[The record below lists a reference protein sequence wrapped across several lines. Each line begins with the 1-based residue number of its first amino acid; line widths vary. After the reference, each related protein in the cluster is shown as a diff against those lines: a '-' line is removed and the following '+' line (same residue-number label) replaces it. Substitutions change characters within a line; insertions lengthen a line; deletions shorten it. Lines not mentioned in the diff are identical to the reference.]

1 MKKSSLFGNADVLD
15 FVPHTYWDE
24 LNSYVGKDLNEF
36 ERRLRTA
43 ISTGN
48 WSNIRLPAVRFGF
61 EGGNYL
67 PKFLNC
73 EIEIARLALEST
85 TWDVKSIRAR
95 PTSRGIAYRVVD
107 EYNSKY
113 SFRPKTSRQ
122 PLSMG
127 QLVDLIEGLNV
138 DGISSSPAALRAHQ
152 TADDANEI
160 RQLKT
165 FVTVSS
171 DFYPSLEAWYSY
183 EAERWTEDAL
193 SELPRKDKLK
203 KIKLKTEMD
212 AIQGAAHLNDPL
224 ALTELGYR
232 HFLGKGVVQRVIKAI
247 ELWRQAANLG
257 DPRGTFN
264 LAVCLQDG
272 IGGSR
277 KPEDALKLY
286 EQLAEQGFY
295 VGLKMAGFC
304 RHVGIGCRPDRL
316 LALHWYFEMAKGFGM
331 NRFANELVDCL
342 RNTNHQTKLEQD
354 AIAWIRDAARVSSA
368 GQNMLSS
375 LGDGL
380 VNDPVAHDA
389 GYGYLGTDP
398 LVRVGEN

>member
-1 MKKSSLFGNADVLD
+1 MTKSSLLGNVDVLD
-15 FVPHTYWDE
+15 FVPDTYWDE
-24 LNSYVGKDLNEF
+24 LGSDLGKDLNEF
-36 ERRLRTA
+36 ERRLKAA
-43 ISTGN
+43 ISNGDS
-48 WSNIRLPAVRFGF
+48 SNIRLPAVRFGF

-73 EIEIARLALEST
+73 EVEIARLALEST

-107 EYNSKY
+107 EYNNKY
-113 SFRPKTSRQ
+113 SFGPKTTRR
-122 PLSMG
+122 PLSMR

-138 DGISSSPAALRAHQ
+138 DGVSSSPAALRSDQ
-152 TADDANEI
+152 TADDVNEI
-160 RQLKT
+160 RQLET

-183 EAERWTEDAL
+183 EAERWAEDQL
-193 SELPRKDKLK
+193 SELPRKSKLK

-212 AIQGAAHLNDPL
+212 AVQDAAQLNDPL

-232 HFLGKGVVQRVIKAI
+232 HFLGKGVVQSVSQAI
-247 ELWRQAANLG
+247 ELWRQAASLG

-272 IGGSR
+272 IGGIR

-304 RHVGIGCRPDRL
+304 RHVGIGCCPDRL
-316 LALHWYFEMAKGFGM
+316 MALRWYFDMAKGLGM
-331 NRFANELVDCL
+331 NRFASELIDCL
-342 RNTNHQTKLEQD
+342 RNTDHKTKLEQD
-354 AIAWIRDAARVSSA
+354 AVAWIREAAKVGLA
-368 GQNMLSS
+368 GQNMLRS
-375 LGDGL
+375 LGEGPTD
-380 VNDPVAHDA
+380 DPVAHDA
-389 GYGYLGTDP
+389 GYGYLGTDA
-398 LVRVGEN
+398 LVRVGEK

>member
-1 MKKSSLFGNADVLD
+1 MTKSSLLGNADVLD
-15 FVPHTYWDE
+15 FVPETYWDE
-24 LNSYVGKDLNEF
+24 LGSDLGKDLNEF
-36 ERRLRTA
+36 ERREKAA
-43 ISTGN
+43 ISTGD
-48 WSNIRLPAVRFGF
+48 WSNIRLPAVRFAF

-73 EIEIARLALEST
+73 EVEIARLALEST

-113 SFRPKTSRQ
+113 SVRPKTSRQ
-122 PLSMG
+122 PLSMR
-127 QLVDLIEGLNV
+127 QLVDLIEGMNV
-138 DGISSSPAALRAHQ
+138 DGISSGPAALRAHQ
-152 TADDANEI
+152 TADNENEI
-160 RQLKT
+160 RQLET

-171 DFYPSLEAWYSY
+171 DFYPSLERWYAY
-183 EAERWTEDAL
+183 EAERWTKDQI
-193 SELPRKDKLK
+193 SELPSKNKLK

-212 AIQGAAHLNDPL
+212 AIQCAAQLNDPL

-232 HFLGKGVVQRVIKAI
+232 HFLGKGVVQSVSKAI
-247 ELWRQAANLG
+247 ELWRQATSLG

-304 RHVGIGCRPDRL
+304 RHVGIGCSPDRL
-316 LALHWYFEMAKGFGM
+316 MALRWYFDMAKGFGM

-342 RNTNHQTKLEQD
+342 RNTNQQTKLEQD

-368 GQNMLSS
+368 GQNMLRS
-375 LGDGL
+375 LGDGPAD
-380 VNDPVAHDA
+380 DPVAHDA

-398 LVRVGEN
+398 LVRVGEK

>member
-1 MKKSSLFGNADVLD
+1 MKKLSLPINADVLD
-15 FVPHTYWDE
+15 YAPETYWNK
-24 LNSYVGKDLNEF
+24 LGSHLGKDLNEF
-36 ERRLRTA
+36 ERRLQAA
-43 ISTGN
+43 ISTGD

-73 EIEIARLALEST
+73 EVEIARLALEST

-107 EYNSKY
+107 EYNSQY
-113 SFRPKTSRQ
+113 SFRPKTSRR
-122 PLSMG
+122 PLSMR

-138 DGISSSPAALRAHQ
+138 DGASSSPAAMRAHQ
-152 TADDANEI
+152 TVDDANAI
-160 RQLKT
+160 RQLQT

-183 EAERWTEDAL
+183 EADRWAMDQL
-193 SELPRKDKLK
+193 SELPRKNKLK
-203 KIKLKTEMD
+203 KIKLKTEMH
-212 AIQGAAHLNDPL
+212 AIQGAAQLNDPL
-224 ALTELGYR
+224 ALTDLGYR
-232 HFLGKGVVQRVIKAI
+232 SFLGKGVVRSVSKAI
-247 ELWRQAANLG
+247 DLWRQAASLG

-304 RHVGIGCRPDRL
+304 RHVGIGCSPDRL
-316 LALHWYFEMAKGFGM
+316 KALHWYFEMAKSFGM
-331 NRFANELVDCL
+331 NRFASEMVDCL
-342 RNTNHQTKLEQD
+342 RNTDHKTRLEQD
-354 AIAWIRDAARVSSA
+354 AIAWIRDAAKVGSA
-368 GQNMLSS
+368 GQAMLLS
-375 LGDGL
+375 LSEGPKE
-380 VNDPVAHDA
+380 DPLAHDA

-398 LVRVGEN
+398 LVRVSS

>member
-1 MKKSSLFGNADVLD
+1 MRKSSLLGNADVLD
-15 FVPHTYWDE
+15 FVPETYWDE
-24 LNSYVGKDLNEF
+24 LGSDLGKDLNEF
-36 ERRLRTA
+36 ERRLKAA
-43 ISTGN
+43 ISTGD
-48 WSNIRLPAVRFGF
+48 WSNIRLPAVRFAF

-73 EIEIARLALEST
+73 EVEIARLALEST

-152 TADDANEI
+152 TADNANEI
-160 RQLKT
+160 MQLET

-171 DFYPSLEAWYSY
+171 DFYPSLERWYAY
-183 EAERWTEDAL
+183 EAERWTKDQI
-193 SELPRKDKLK
+193 SELPRKNKLK
-203 KIKLKTEMD
+203 KMKLKTEMD

-232 HFLGKGVVQRVIKAI
+232 HFLGKGVVKSVSKAI
-247 ELWRQAANLG
+247 ELWRQAGGLG

-304 RHVGIGCRPDRL
+304 RHVGIGCSPDRL
-316 LALHWYFEMAKGFGM
+316 MALRWYFDMAKGFGM

-354 AIAWIRDAARVSSA
+354 AIAWIREAARVSSA
-368 GQNMLSS
+368 GQNMLRS
-375 LGDGL
+375 LGDGPAD
-380 VNDPVAHDA
+380 DPVAHDA

-398 LVRVGEN
+398 LVRVGEK

>member
-1 MKKSSLFGNADVLD
+1 MTKSSLLGNADVLD
-15 FVPHTYWDE
+15 FVPETYWDE
-24 LNSYVGKDLNEF
+24 LGSDLGKDLNEF
-36 ERRLRTA
+36 ERRLKAA
-43 ISTGN
+43 ISTGD
-48 WSNIRLPAVRFGF
+48 WSNIRLPAVRFAF

-73 EIEIARLALEST
+73 EVEIARLALEST

-95 PTSRGIAYRVVD
+95 PTSRGITYRVVD
-107 EYNSKY
+107 EYNNKY

-152 TADDANEI
+152 TADNANEI
-160 RQLKT
+160 MQLET

-171 DFYPSLEAWYSY
+171 DFYPSLERWYAY
-183 EAERWTEDAL
+183 EAERWTKDQI
-193 SELPRKDKLK
+193 SELPRKNKLK
-203 KIKLKTEMD
+203 KMKLKTEMD

-232 HFLGKGVVQRVIKAI
+232 HFLGKGVVKSVSKAI
-247 ELWRQAANLG
+247 ELWRQAGGLG

-304 RHVGIGCRPDRL
+304 RHVGIGCSPDRL
-316 LALHWYFEMAKGFGM
+316 MALRWYFDMAKGFGM

-354 AIAWIRDAARVSSA
+354 AIAWIREAARVSSA
-368 GQNMLSS
+368 GQNMLRS
-375 LGDGL
+375 LGDGPAD
-380 VNDPVAHDA
+380 DPVAHDA

-398 LVRVGEN
+398 LVRVGEK